1 MTDLQNLN
9 IANVGVQF
17 HTVARTTSS
26 GTFSQRKNKVNRF
39 DRHAFAINLFTCGD
53 ACQDKVNTALQ
64 NNV

>member
-1 MTDLQNLN
+1 MADLQNLN

-26 GTFSQRKNKVNRF
+26 GTFSQQKNKLNRF
-39 DRHAFAINLFTCGD
+39 DRHAFAINLFTRGD
-53 ACQDKVNTALQ
+53 ACQDKVKTALQ